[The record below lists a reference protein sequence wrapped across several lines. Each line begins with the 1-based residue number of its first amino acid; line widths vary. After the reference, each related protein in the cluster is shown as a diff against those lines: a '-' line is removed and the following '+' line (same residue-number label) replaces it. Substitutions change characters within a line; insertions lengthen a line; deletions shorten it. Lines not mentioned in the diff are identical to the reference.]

1 MEKAN
6 LRIFRHRRG
15 VLEIGGRTRLMGIV
29 NITPDSFSDGGQYF
43 EANRAAE
50 HAFDLVKQGADI
62 IDLGAESSRPG
73 SHGVSADA
81 QLGRLLPVLEVIR
94 PETDAIISIDTR
106 SSIVAKFCLAIGAD
120 VINDISG
127 LADDSELAPVCNE
140 HNAGLILMHMRGTP
154 ATMQQE
160 PHYDDVVSEVTQSL
174 SESVA
179 IANHH
184 GVDREY
190 ILVDPG
196 LGFGKNF
203 THNYILLRNL
213 DCVKGLG
220 AGVLVGPSR
229 KAFTG
234 EFSGLVASARQFSTA
249 AAVAIAVMNGADV
262 IRVHDI
268 AEMRQVTDICDRYS
282 ELTHG

>member
-160 PHYDDVVSEVTQSL
+160 PHYVDVVAEVAQSL
-174 SESVA
+174 FESVA

-184 GVDREY
+184 GIQSES

-196 LGFGKNF
+196 LGFGKSF
-203 THNYILLRNL
+203 THNYALLRNL
-213 DCVKGLG
+213 SRLSGLG
-220 AGVLVGPSR
+220 AGILVGPSR

-234 EFSGLVASARQFSTA
+234 EFSGLPASARQFSTA

-262 IRVHDI
+262 IRVHDV
-268 AEMRQVTDICDRYS
+268 AEMKQVTEICDRYS
-282 ELTHG
+282 ELTNG

>member
-15 VLEIGGRTRLMGIV
+15 VLELGGRTRLMGIV
-29 NITPDSFSDGGQYF
+29 NVTHDSFSDGGQYF
-43 EANRAAE
+43 EANRAGE
-50 HAFDLVKQGADI
+50 HALELVKQGADI
-62 IDLGAESSRPG
+62 IDLGAESTRPG

-81 QLGRLLPVLEVIR
+81 QLGRLLPVLEEIR

-106 SSIVAKFCLAIGAD
+106 SSVVAKFCLAIGAD
-120 VINDISG
+120 VINDVSG
-127 LADDSELAPVCNE
+127 LNDDIELAPVCNE
-140 HNAGLILMHMRGTP
+140 HHAGLILMHMRGTP
-154 ATMQQE
+154 ATMQQA
-160 PHYDDVVSEVTQSL
+160 PHYDDVVSEVAQSL
-174 SESVA
+174 SESVV

-184 GVDREY
+184 GIDNEF

-196 LGFGKNF
+196 LGFGKTF
-203 THNYILLRNL
+203 THNYILLHNL
-213 DCVKGLG
+213 NRLNGLG

-234 EFSGLVASARQFSTA
+234 EFSGLPASSRKFSTA

-262 IRVHDI
+262 IRVHDV